1 MLLRFGVSNHLSI
14 RELQELSFC
23 TSSLQD
29 GAEGLIPCAAA
40 PKGSVVP
47 AAVVYGANASGKSN
61 LVAAMEIMRGMVS
74 FSQTRGEPDGEVPR
88 QPFRLD
94 PACSAEPSR
103 FELDFVIGGVRHHY
117 GFEASDDAFE
127 SEWLYTFPKSHRRM
141 LFEREDGKFHFGRGL
156 KGRNAVIAD
165 LTRPNSLYL
174 SAAAQNGHEQL
185 SGVFEYFRAIRGV
198 SAVDV
203 PGVAVS
209 MQLAEEEPD
218 TRTIDFLGRIGTGVV
233 GYRRD
238 ETEVPEEI
246 KALRGDI
253 AAAVSR
259 RLERP
264 LPFAELLADRQAA
277 IELAHRGRD
286 GESVY
291 LDVDLE
297 SAGTRRLLVVLG
309 RVFQALDKGAP
320 MFIDELDASLHTQ
333 AAEAVLRL
341 FCSPKTNPKGAQ
353 LAATTHDT
361 NLMDSPVLRRDQL
374 WFTEK
379 DASGATRLYPL
390 TDIRTRKGDDIGR
403 GYLQGR
409 YGAVPFD
416 PFDDPVSALVPQR

>member
-14 RELQELSFC
+14 RDFQELSFC
-23 TSSLQD
+23 ASPLKD
-29 GAEGLIPCAAA
+29 GDEGLIPCAAA
-40 PKGSVVP
+40 PRGSVTP

-61 LVAAMEIMRGMVS
+61 LVAAMEVMKRMVS

-103 FELDFVIGGVRHHY
+103 FELDFVIDGVRHHY
-117 GFEASDDAFE
+117 GFEASNDAFE

-141 LFEREDGKFHFGRGL
+141 LFERENGKFHFGRGL

-174 SAAAQNGHEQL
+174 SAAAQNGHKQL

-203 PGVAVS
+203 PGAAVS
-209 MQLAEEEPD
+209 IRLTKEGLD

-233 GYRRD
+233 DYRWD
-238 ETEVPEEI
+238 EIEAPEEI

-253 AAAVSR
+253 AEAFR
-259 RLERP
+259 KRLEEP
-264 LPFAELLADRQAA
+264 VPFAELFADRQAA

-286 GESVY
+286 GEPVY
-291 LDVDLE
+291 LDLDLE

-309 RVFQALDKGAP
+309 LVFQALDKGAP

-341 FCSPKTNPKGAQ
+341 FCSPETNLNGAQ
-353 LAATTHDT
+353 LVATTHDT
-361 NLMDSPVLRRDQL
+361 NLMRSPVLRRDQL

-379 DASGATRLYPL
+379 DANGATRLYPL
-390 TDIRTRKGDDIGR
+390 TDIRTRKGDDVGR

-416 PFDDPVSALVPQR
+416 DPVSALAPPR

>member
-14 RELQELSFC
+14 RDFQELSFC
-23 TSSLQD
+23 ASFLKD
-29 GAEGLIPCAAA
+29 GDEGLIPCPTA
-40 PKGSVVP
+40 PKGSVTP

-61 LVAAMEIMRGMVS
+61 LVDAMEIMKGMVS
-74 FSQTRGEPDGEVPR
+74 FSQTRGAPDGGVPR
-88 QPFRLD
+88 QPFKLD
-94 PACSAEPSR
+94 PARSAEPSR
-103 FELDFVIGGVRHHY
+103 FELDFVIDGVRHHY

-165 LTRPNSLYL
+165 LTRLNSLYL

-209 MQLAEEEPD
+209 MQLAREEPD

-233 GYRRD
+233 GYRWD
-238 ETEVPEEI
+238 EIEVPEEI
-246 KALRGDI
+246 KALQGDI
-253 AAAVSR
+253 AAAVNR

-264 LPFAELLADRQAA
+264 PPFAELLADRQAA

-286 GESVY
+286 GEPVY
-291 LDVDLE
+291 LDLDLE

-309 RVFQALDKGAP
+309 RVFQALDEGAP

-341 FCSPKTNPKGAQ
+341 FCSRETNPKGAQ
-353 LAATTHDT
+353 LVATTHDT
-361 NLMDSPVLRRDQL
+361 NLMRSPVLRRDQL

-379 DASGATRLYPL
+379 DAGGATRLYPL
-390 TDIRTRKGDDIGR
+390 TDIRTRKGDDVGR

-416 PFDDPVSALVPQR
+416 PFDDPVSDLAPPR